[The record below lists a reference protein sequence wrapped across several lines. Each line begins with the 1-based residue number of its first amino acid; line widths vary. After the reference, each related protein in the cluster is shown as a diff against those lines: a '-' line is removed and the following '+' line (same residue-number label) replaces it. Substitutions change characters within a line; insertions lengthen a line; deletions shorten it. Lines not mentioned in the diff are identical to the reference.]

1 MPRYFLEVKYMGSR
15 YSGFQIQKNAI
26 SIQSVVEHA
35 LALVLR
41 SPITLTGSS
50 RTDAGVHA
58 MQNYFH
64 FDVPQEISERAIY
77 SFNSILPKDIGI
89 VSIRKVVDIAH
100 ARFDALSRSYVYHLH
115 NYKNPFVEDRSW
127 FYPYPLDISILNE
140 AALII
145 KGTEDFTSFS
155 KRNSQVKT
163 YICRVDWSRWE
174 QTDLGYT
181 YHVKANRFLRG
192 MVRGLVGTMLLV
204 GKGKINM
211 DMFRDIIASRDV
223 TKADFS
229 TPGHGLFLEAVEYP
243 NGQFL

>member
-1 MPRYFLEVKYMGSR
+1 MPRYFLEVKYKGTG

-35 LALVLR
+35 LGLVLR

-58 MQNYFH
+58 KQNYFH

-77 SFNSILPKDIGI
+77 SFNSILPKDIAI

-100 ARFDALSRSYVYHLH
+100 ARFDALSRSYIYHLH

-145 KGTEDFTSFS
+145 KDTKDFTSFS

-163 YICRVDWSRWE
+163 YICSVEWSRWE

-223 TKADFS
+223 NRADFS

-243 NGQFL
+243 DGQFL

>member
-1 MPRYFLEVKYMGSR
+1 MPRYFLEVKYKGTG
-15 YSGFQIQKNAI
+15 YSGFQIQKNA
-26 SIQSVVEHA
+26 IQSVVEHA

-41 SPITLTGSS
+41 SPIALTGSS

-58 MQNYFH
+58 KQNYFH

-77 SFNSILPKDIGI
+77 SFNSILPKDIAI

-100 ARFDALSRSYVYHLH
+100 ARFDALSRSYIYHLH

-145 KGTEDFTSFS
+145 KDTKDFTSFS

-163 YICRVDWSRWE
+163 YICSVEWSRWE

-223 TKADFS
+223 NRADFS

-243 NGQFL
+243 DGQFL

>member
-1 MPRYFLEVKYMGSR
+1 MPRYFIEVKYRGTA

-26 SIQSVVEHA
+26 SIQSVVENA

-41 SPITLTGSS
+41 SSIVLTGSS

-58 MQNYFH
+58 TQNYFH
-64 FDVPQEISERAIY
+64 FDLPQLLPERAIY
-77 SFNSILPKDIGI
+77 SFNSILPKDIAI
-89 VSIRKVVDIAH
+89 VSIRQVTDTAH
-100 ARFDALSRSYVYHLH
+100 ARFDALSRSYIYYLH
-115 NYKNPFVEDRSW
+115 NCKNPFVEDRSW
-127 FYPYPLDISILNE
+127 YYPYPLDLSVLNA

-145 KGTEDFTSFS
+145 KDTNDFTSFS

-163 YICRVDWSRWE
+163 YICNVEWSRWE
-174 QTDLGYT
+174 QTALGYT

-204 GKGKINM
+204 GKGKIGIE
-211 DMFRDIIASRDV
+211 MFKDIIASRDV

-229 TPGHGLFLEAVEYP
+229 TPGHGLFLDAVEYP
-243 NGQFL
+243 DGQFL

>member
-1 MPRYFLEVKYMGSR
+1 MPRYFLEVKYKGTG

-58 MQNYFH
+58 KQNYFH
-64 FDVPQEISERAIY
+64 FDVPQEISDRAIY
-77 SFNSILPKDIGI
+77 SFNSILPKDIAI

-100 ARFDALSRSYVYHLH
+100 ARFDALSRSYIYHLH

-145 KGTEDFTSFS
+145 KDTKDFTSFS

-163 YICRVDWSRWE
+163 YICS
-174 QTDLGYT
+174 
-181 YHVKANRFLRG
+181 
-192 MVRGLVGTMLLV
+192 
-204 GKGKINM
+204 
-211 DMFRDIIASRDV
+211 
-223 TKADFS
+223 
-229 TPGHGLFLEAVEYP
+229 VEW
-243 NGQFL
+243 